1 MRLTNNDVVVLDAIT
16 EIVEEREILKK
27 AQKQILNDRINELV
41 AQGID
46 KQLARVMAKCGL

>member
-16 EIVEEREILKK
+16 EIVEEREMLKK

-41 AQGID
+41 AQDID

>member
-1 MRLTNNDVVVLDAIT
+1 MKLTNNDVAVLDAIT
-16 EIVEEREILKK
+16 EIVEEREMLKK